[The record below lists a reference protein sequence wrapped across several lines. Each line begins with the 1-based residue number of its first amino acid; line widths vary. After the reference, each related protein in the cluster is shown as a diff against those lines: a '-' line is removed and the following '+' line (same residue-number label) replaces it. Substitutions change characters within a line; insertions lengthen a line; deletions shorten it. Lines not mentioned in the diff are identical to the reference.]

1 MTDLLQKLGID
12 WRLLIAQLV
21 NFLVLFFVLRKFLYR
36 PILGMLEQRRERIAK
51 GLDTAKRAEA
61 QVAEL
66 TFERKRLHDAAA
78 AERVAML
85 EKAAA
90 DAEGLRKQ
98 RAASAEE
105 EARAI
110 IGRAQRDAERE
121 RVLMLAVVKKELGDL
136 VLLVTQKATASA
148 LSAQEHEKINAKAA
162 EELASASL

>member
-1 MTDLLQKLGID
+1 MSDLLTKLGID

-21 NFLVLFFVLRKFLYR
+21 NFLVLFVVLRKYLYG
-36 PILGMLEQRRERIAK
+36 PVLGMLAQRRERIAK
-51 GLDTAKRAEA
+51 GLDDAKRAEA

-78 AERVAML
+78 AERMAML

-90 DAEGLRKQ
+90 DAEDLRKL
-98 RAASAEE
+98 RVASAEE
-105 EARAI
+105 EARGI
-110 IGRAQRDAERE
+110 IARAQRDTERE
-121 RVLMLAVVKKELGDL
+121 RVAMLAAVRKELGDL

-148 LSAQEHEKINAKAA
+148 LSASEHEKINAKAA